1 MFVLSLSPKGTP
13 EQLEPVREAHYA
25 WAAKGFE
32 DGLLLAGGR
41 LVPPT
46 GGMLFARN
54 DRAAVDAFVAAEP
67 FMQQGLADVTV
78 SELHVMTVAPGL
90 EALKTDQQD

>member
-13 EQLEPVREAHYA
+13 EQLDPFRESHYA

-32 DGLLLAGGR
+32 DGILLAGGR

-46 GGMLFARN
+46 GGIMFAKN
-54 DRAAVDAFVAAEP
+54 DRDAVEAFVAAEP
-67 FMQQGLADVTV
+67 FLQEGLADIAVT
-78 SELHVMTVAPGL
+78 ELQVITVAPGL
-90 EALKTDQQD
+90 EALRAGQAG

>member
-13 EQLEPVREAHYA
+13 EQLEPLREAHYA
-25 WAAKGFE
+25 WAGKGFE
-32 DGLLLAGGR
+32 KGILLAGGR

-46 GGMLFARN
+46 GGMLFAKN
-54 DRAAVDAFVAAEP
+54 DREAVDAFVAEEP
-67 FMQQGLADVTV
+67 FRQNGFAEIVV

-90 EALKTDQQD
+90 EALKTGQLD

>member
-1 MFVLSLSPKGTP
+1 LFIISLSPKGTSD
-13 EQLEPVREAHYA
+13 QLDPLRDAHYA
-25 WAAKGFE
+25 WAAKGFR

-46 GGMLFARN
+46 GGMIFAHD

-67 FMQQGLADVTV
+67 FRQHGLAEITV
-78 SELHVMTVAPGL
+78 SELRVMTVAPRL
-90 EALKTDQQD
+90 EALRAGQQN

>member
-13 EQLEPVREAHYA
+13 EQLEPFREAHYA
-25 WAAKGFE
+25 WAGKGFE
-32 DGLLLAGGR
+32 DGILLAGGH

-54 DRAAVDAFVAAEP
+54 DREAVDAFVAAEP
-67 FMQQGLADVTV
+67 FQREGLAEVVV

-90 EALKTDQQD
+90 EALKDGQQD